1 MVLVKGPGG
10 GTNVGVREGTPA
22 REAWVLQK
30 EGESRAREMRM
41 RSELSVMVGILVHGG
56 CQRSRYPLI
65 LPMSPVVLGL
75 FGSVVLRG

>member
-1 MVLVKGPGG
+1 MKGPGC
-10 GTNVGVREGTPA
+10 GTNFGVQEGTPA
-22 REAWVLQK
+22 REAWFLQK
-30 EGESRAREMRM
+30 EGESRAQEMRM

-75 FGSVVLRG
+75 SGSVDQRG

>member
-1 MVLVKGPGG
+1 MA
-10 GTNVGVREGTPA
+10 NFGVQEGTPA
-22 REAWVLQK
+22 REAWFLQK
-30 EGESRAREMRM
+30 EGESRAQEMM

-75 FGSVVLRG
+75 SGSVDQRG